1 MEFTD
6 RFRIY
11 LIKQRKMVKWSI
23 MISPMS
29 TDLYLIGKDSFESI
43 LGSWRRTDGSTTSD
57 MGFDYFVQSK
67 KVGRDDE
74 YVRLSISG
82 LTSLIREYRCDPYD
96 MEGLEAEYARQ
107 SSNRMPWDL

>member
-23 MISPMS
+23 MLSPMS
-29 TDLYLIGKDSFESI
+29 TDLYLVGRDSFESI
-43 LGSWRRTDGSTTSD
+43 LGSWRRTDGSTTND

-67 KVGRDDE
+67 KVGKDDE
-74 YVRLSISG
+74 YVRLSVSG
-82 LTSLIREYRCDPYD
+82 NSALIREYRFSPDN
-96 MEGLEAEYARQ
+96 MTWLEKEYQRQ
-107 SSNRMPWDL
+107 SSDRMPWDI